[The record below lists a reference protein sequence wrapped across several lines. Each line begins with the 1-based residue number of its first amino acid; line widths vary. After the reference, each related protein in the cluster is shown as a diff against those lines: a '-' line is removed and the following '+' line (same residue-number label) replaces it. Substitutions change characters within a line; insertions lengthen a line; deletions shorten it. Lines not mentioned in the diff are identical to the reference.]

1 MAIMSCPVAIYSVML
16 SRKLYAFTVAF
27 WVVWKLEIFGYMAT
41 VCIIRSYK
49 VRDNAQCF
57 SVLRVKSPAYESS
70 RKKCKNVTFSVLR
83 FVWIFRVLKGDSF
96 RLSTRVCASKEPGER
111 DFAAS
116 IPRASSRTSTST
128 HKDAKQQI
136 CRVWCMQRACIH
148 ELFFVSP
155 TSKWIPE
162 TSSCFRNMT
171 LLKPSFGVMSPRK
184 SCTQVPYTAK
194 IIYNEFTTNNKDI

>member
-16 SRKLYAFTVAF
+16 SRKLYAFTVAW

-83 FVWIFRVLKGDSF
+83 FVWIFRESSGRF
-96 RLSTRVCASKEPGER
+96 FSTQYQSLRQQRVSASR

-155 TSKWIPE
+155 TSK
-162 TSSCFRNMT
+162 
-171 LLKPSFGVMSPRK
+171 
-184 SCTQVPYTAK
+184 
-194 IIYNEFTTNNKDI
+194 